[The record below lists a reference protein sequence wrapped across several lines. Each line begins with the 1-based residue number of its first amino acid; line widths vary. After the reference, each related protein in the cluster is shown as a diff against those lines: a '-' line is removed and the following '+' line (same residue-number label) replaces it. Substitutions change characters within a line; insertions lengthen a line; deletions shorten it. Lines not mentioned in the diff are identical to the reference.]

1 LLSRPVYNPKFELFK
16 KAIIG
21 KKVGVLG
28 VGVSN
33 LPVIELLNNLGA
45 IVYAFD
51 KKEEKDFDEKALE
64 ILHSNT
70 KGGCVLGK
78 GYLDNLNDVDI
89 IIKTP
94 GIRPDIP
101 ELVKAEENDVVVT
114 SEMEI
119 FMSLCPCKMIG
130 VTGSDGKTTTTTLIY
145 EMLKKDG
152 KTCHVGGNIGTPLLD
167 RLPYINEDDYVVLE
181 LSSFQLQLIG
191 ISPDISVITNI
202 TPNHLDYH
210 KDMDEYTMAKANI
223 FKFQNKTSKLVIN
236 ADNPV
241 TNSFAGKQK
250 GELLYFSRKQEKN
263 GAYLSE
269 NKLCFNGD
277 VVMTREDIKIRG
289 IHNVENYLAAIAALY
304 GIVDKKSMLKVAR
317 EFGGVAHRMEFVRSL
332 NGVEFYNDSIGS
344 SPTRTI
350 AGLKAHDGKI
360 VLMAGGYDKKLSFD
374 ELGTVVKDTVTSL
387 VLCGAT
393 ADSIEQSVKKA
404 YLKGEQ
410 PLNILKTTDFE
421 QAVKGAYALA
431 KSIVMQGTKERVS
444 VILSP
449 ACASF
454 DMFKNFEVRGNTFK
468 DIVNSLE

>member
-119 FMSLCPCKMIG
+119 FLSICPCKIIG

-145 EMLKKDG
+145 EILKANG
-152 KTCHVGGNIGTPLLD
+152 YNCHVGGNIGKPLLPVIEFID
-167 RLPYINEDDYVVLE
+167 PNDIAVLE
-181 LSSFQLQLIG
+181 LSSFQLQTMQT
-191 ISPDISVITNI
+191 SPEISVVTNVA
-202 TPNHLDYH
+202 PNHLDYH
-210 KDMDEYTMAKANI
+210 KDMDEYTNAKKNI
-223 FKFQNKTSKLVIN
+223 FLNQNHTGKLIIN
-236 ADNPV
+236 SENAI
-241 TNSFAGKQK
+241 TNSFEDDAVGEVAKFSLHNRVSHGTHIYRGKIYYDDEMVLNVK
-250 GELLYFSRKQEKN
+250 DIILPGE
-263 GAYLSE
+263 
-269 NKLCFNGD
+269 
-277 VVMTREDIKIRG
+277 
-289 IHNVENYLAAIAALY
+289 HNVDNYLAAICATYPLVDTSS
-304 GIVDKKSMLKVAR
+304 IVKVAKT
-317 EFGGVAHRMEFVRSL
+317 FGGVAHRLEFVREYK
-332 NGVEFYNDSIGS
+332 GVKFYNDSIAS
-344 SPTRTI
+344 SPTRTT
-350 AGLKAHDGKI
+350 AGLKSFDDKVI
-360 VLMAGGYDKKLSFD
+360 LIAGGYDKKIPFD
-374 ELGTVVKDTVTSL
+374 GFGKIILEKTKGVMLIGDTSNKIR
-387 VLCGAT
+387 CE
-393 ADSIEQSVKKA
+393 IEQESEKQGKTI
-404 YLKGEQ
+404 
-410 PLNILKTTDFE
+410 PLVGCNTLE
-421 QAVKGAYALA
+421 EAVKSAFALA
-431 KSIVMQGTKERVS
+431 KDNDVVL
-444 VILSP
+444 LSP

-454 DMFKNFEVRGNTFK
+454 DMFKNFEERGNAFK
-468 DIVNSLE
+468 QIVALLGQEE

>member
-1 LLSRPVYNPKFELFK
+1 LSRPVYNPKFELFK

-119 FMSLCPCKMIG
+119 FLSICPCKIIG

-145 EMLKKDG
+145 EILKANG
-152 KTCHVGGNIGTPLLD
+152 YNCHVGGNIGKPLLPVIEFID
-167 RLPYINEDDYVVLE
+167 PNDIAVLE
-181 LSSFQLQLIG
+181 LSSFQLQTMQT
-191 ISPDISVITNI
+191 SPEISVVTNVA
-202 TPNHLDYH
+202 PNHLDYH
-210 KDMDEYTMAKANI
+210 KDMDEYTNAKKNI
-223 FKFQNKTSKLVIN
+223 FLNQNHTGKLIIN
-236 ADNPV
+236 SENAI
-241 TNSFAGKQK
+241 TNSFEDDAVGEVAKFSLHNRVSHGTHIYRGKIYYDDEMVLNVK
-250 GELLYFSRKQEKN
+250 DIILPGE
-263 GAYLSE
+263 
-269 NKLCFNGD
+269 
-277 VVMTREDIKIRG
+277 
-289 IHNVENYLAAIAALY
+289 HNVDNYLAAICATYPLVDTSS
-304 GIVDKKSMLKVAR
+304 IVKVAKT
-317 EFGGVAHRMEFVRSL
+317 FGGVAHRLEFVREYK
-332 NGVEFYNDSIGS
+332 GVKFYNDSIAS
-344 SPTRTI
+344 SPTRTT
-350 AGLKAHDGKI
+350 AGLKSFDDKVI
-360 VLMAGGYDKKLSFD
+360 LIAGGYDKKIPFD
-374 ELGTVVKDTVTSL
+374 GFGKIILEKTKGVMLIGDTSNKIR
-387 VLCGAT
+387 CE
-393 ADSIEQSVKKA
+393 IEQESEKQGKTI
-404 YLKGEQ
+404 
-410 PLNILKTTDFE
+410 PLVGCNTLE
-421 QAVKGAYALA
+421 EAVKSAFALA
-431 KSIVMQGTKERVS
+431 KDNDVVL
-444 VILSP
+444 LSP

-454 DMFKNFEVRGNTFK
+454 DMFKNFEERGNAFK
-468 DIVNSLE
+468 QIVALLGQEE

>member
-1 LLSRPVYNPKFELFK
+1 MFNANYEMFK
-16 KAIIG
+16 GMIAG
-21 KKVGVLG
+21 KKVAVLG
-28 VGVSN
+28 LGISN
-33 LPVIELLNNLGA
+33 IPAIKFLHSHGAIITGCDKNSLSCFSEDVATTLTSCCSKLNLG
-45 IVYAFD
+45 D
-51 KKEEKDFDEKALE
+51 
-64 ILHSNT
+64 N
-70 KGGCVLGK
+70 
-78 GYLDNLNDVDI
+78 YLDNLTEFDFI
-89 IIKTP
+89 LKSP
-94 GIRPDIP
+94 GIKPHLPQIK
-101 ELVKAEENDVVVT
+101 EAIEKGITVT

-263 GAYLSE
+263 GAYLVE

-404 YLKGEQ
+404 YSKGEQ

>member
-1 LLSRPVYNPKFELFK
+1 MSRPVYNPKFELFK

-119 FMSLCPCKMIG
+119 FLSICPCKIIG

-145 EMLKKDG
+145 EILKANG
-152 KTCHVGGNIGTPLLD
+152 YNCHVGGNIGKPLLPVIEFID
-167 RLPYINEDDYVVLE
+167 PNDIAVLE
-181 LSSFQLQLIG
+181 LSSFQLQTMQT
-191 ISPDISVITNI
+191 SPEISVVTNVA
-202 TPNHLDYH
+202 PNHLDYH
-210 KDMDEYTMAKANI
+210 KDMDEYTNAKKNI
-223 FKFQNKTSKLVIN
+223 FLNQNHTGKLIIN
-236 ADNPV
+236 SENAI
-241 TNSFAGKQK
+241 TNSFEDDAVGEVAKFSLHNRVSHGTHIYRGKIYYDDEMVLNVK
-250 GELLYFSRKQEKN
+250 DIILPGE
-263 GAYLSE
+263 
-269 NKLCFNGD
+269 
-277 VVMTREDIKIRG
+277 
-289 IHNVENYLAAIAALY
+289 HNVDNYLAAICATYPLVDTSS
-304 GIVDKKSMLKVAR
+304 IVKVAKT
-317 EFGGVAHRMEFVRSL
+317 FGGVAHRLEFVREYK
-332 NGVEFYNDSIGS
+332 GVKFYNDSIAS
-344 SPTRTI
+344 SPTRTT
-350 AGLKAHDGKI
+350 AGLKSFDDKVI
-360 VLMAGGYDKKLSFD
+360 LIAGGYDKKIPFD
-374 ELGTVVKDTVTSL
+374 GFGKIILEKTKGVMLIGDTSNKIR
-387 VLCGAT
+387 CE
-393 ADSIEQSVKKA
+393 IEQESEKQGKTI
-404 YLKGEQ
+404 
-410 PLNILKTTDFE
+410 PLVGCNTLE
-421 QAVKGAYALA
+421 EAVKSAFALA
-431 KSIVMQGTKERVS
+431 KDNDVVL
-444 VILSP
+444 LSP

-454 DMFKNFEVRGNTFK
+454 DMFKNFEERGNAFK
-468 DIVNSLE
+468 QIVALLGQEE